1 MRRKSRTLGVHYI
14 DISSEGTTTS
24 YIKKMY
30 NELHIIQAVEGNGK
44 GKYAFIQE

>member
-1 MRRKSRTLGVHYI
+1 MFGNSKVVEVLNC
-14 DISSEGTTTS
+14 SEGTTTS